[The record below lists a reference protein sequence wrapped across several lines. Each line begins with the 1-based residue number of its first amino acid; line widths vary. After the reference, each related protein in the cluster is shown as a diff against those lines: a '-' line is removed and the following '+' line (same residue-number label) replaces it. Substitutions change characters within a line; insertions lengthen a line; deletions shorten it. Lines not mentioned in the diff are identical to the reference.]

1 MRIELFNV
9 ILMKPISKSIL
20 VVITAMMLFS
30 LFIGDV
36 QATDYGDAGN
46 SLIVSI
52 ESADYLDLDG
62 DQIEDDIL
70 TEFTI
75 TVPDGNWIFDMTYVY
90 CELVLPSGYYFNCL
104 LLIIGNY
111 NSVTLTLGWYN
122 TAIESGWYTF
132 SLYSW
137 GYGYYAPEMGSDSI
151 IFDPPTEGGPGSPP
165 PSIEVIQISS
175 E

>member
-1 MRIELFNV
+1 MAIMVL
-9 ILMKPISKSIL
+9 
-20 VVITAMMLFS
+20 S
-30 LFIGDV
+30 LFTGEV
-36 QATDYGDAGN
+36 QATDSDGTGD

-75 TVPDGNWIFDMTYVY
+75 TVPEGNWVFDRTYVY

-104 LLIIGNY
+104 ILIIGNY
-111 NSVTLTLGWYN
+111 NSVTLSMGWYN

-132 SLYSW
+132 SLCSW
-137 GYGYYAPEMGSDSI
+137 GYGRYSPDIGSDTI
-151 IFDPPTEGGPGSPP
+151 VFDPPTEGGPGSPP
-165 PSIEVIQISS
+165 PSIEIIQISA